1 LETLS
6 SGEGTAR
13 DGSCDTSRS
22 GGAME
27 NVDTWRSSMR
37 RFIVF
42 AAFSALVFVVG
53 VFAGQQISEGTSK
66 ERSVQSAS
74 MLDECSFPRDSS
86 SSARELLTDTTSS
99 PDETSGATAASQHS
113 GTIVTTASLTS
124 DATAIDGGS
133 SSIFEIS
140 HDASNAVTP
149 PAGATPEQL
158 LALIHQ
164 MIPNA
169 DAETAAIWAQSYT
182 GMDIAD
188 VQFILEQKQRLA
200 TSSSSAGTQTEI
212 PLQTTPNPLR
222 SAVEQNLKAAMAIG
236 YRRLIALPEDINA
249 SGDQQGQPVVTFRSF
264 DRGQVVSSPI
274 ASHVSV
280 GGDSR
285 QMFLL
290 ENQQVTRRGDFR
302 RLADG
307 TIGLMIA
314 GKEYKLQNSP
324 TQVAADATIDV
335 SEAGEIFAVTNDGT
349 RSSIGRLSLAAIDDL
364 SNLTTDDGVI
374 FRHASELKQVP
385 ESEIH
390 VRPHSLELS
399 NVILDDVLQLKAVL
413 RDRF

>member
-1 LETLS
+1 
-6 SGEGTAR
+6 
-13 DGSCDTSRS
+13 
-22 GGAME
+22 
-27 NVDTWRSSMR
+27 MR

-53 VFAGQQISEGTSK
+53 VFAGQQITEGTSK
-66 ERSVQSAS
+66 ERGVQSIS

-86 SSARELLTDTTSS
+86 SSTPELLTDNTSS
-99 PDETSGATAASQHS
+99 RVEVFGASASHQHS
-113 GTIVTTASLTS
+113 QTTVTTASLTS
-124 DATAIDGGS
+124 DATAIDGNS

-149 PAGATPEQL
+149 STGASQEQL

-169 DAETAAIWAQSYT
+169 DAETAAIWAQSYS

-200 TSSSSAGTQTEI
+200 TSSSSSAAQTEI
-212 PLQTTPNPLR
+212 PSQTTPNPLR

-236 YRRLIALPEDINA
+236 YRRLIALPEDISA
-249 SGDQQGQPVVTFRSF
+249 SGDQHGQPVVAFRSF
-264 DRGQVVSSPI
+264 DRGQVVSTPI

-290 ENQQVTRRGDFR
+290 ENQQVSRRGDFR

-307 TIGLMIA
+307 TIGLVIA

-349 RSSIGRLSLAAIDDL
+349 SSSIGRLSLAAIDDL
-364 SNLTTDDGVI
+364 SKLTTDDGVI
-374 FRHASELKQVP
+374 FRHPSELKQVP

-390 VRPHSLELS
+390 VRPNSLELS
-399 NVILDDVLQLKAVL
+399 NVNLDEELQLKAAL
-413 RDRF
+413 SDRF

>member
-1 LETLS
+1 
-6 SGEGTAR
+6 
-13 DGSCDTSRS
+13 
-22 GGAME
+22 
-27 NVDTWRSSMR
+27 MR
-37 RFIVF
+37 QFIVF

-53 VFAGQQISEGTSK
+53 VFAGQQITEGASK
-66 ERSVQSAS
+66 ERSTQSAS

-86 SSARELLTDTTSS
+86 SNTPELLTDTTRS
-99 PDETSGATAASQHS
+99 PDETSGATAAHQNS

-124 DATAIDGGS
+124 DATAIDGNS

-140 HDASNAVTP
+140 REANNAVTP
-149 PAGATPEQL
+149 SAGATQEQL

-169 DAETAAIWAQSYT
+169 DTETTSIWAQSYT

-200 TSSSSAGTQTEI
+200 TSSGSSDILTEI
-212 PLQTTPNPLR
+212 PSQTTPNPLR

-236 YRRLIALPEDINA
+236 YRRLIALPEDISA
-249 SGDQQGQPVVTFRSF
+249 SGDQQGQPVVAFRSF

-274 ASHVSV
+274 PSHVSV
-280 GGDSR
+280 CGDSR

-290 ENQQVTRRGDFR
+290 EHQQVTRRGDFR

-324 TQVAADATIDV
+324 TQVATDATIAV
-335 SEAGEIFAVTNDGT
+335 SEAGEIFAVTTDGT
-349 RSSIGRLSLAAIDDL
+349 RTSIGRLSLAAIDDL
-364 SNLTTDDGVI
+364 SKLTTDDGVV
-374 FRHASELKQVP
+374 FKHPSDLKQVP
-385 ESEIH
+385 DTEIH
-390 VRPHSLELS
+390 VRPKSLELS
-399 NVILDDVLQLKAVL
+399 NVNLDEELQLKAVL
-413 RDRF
+413 REGF